1 MSSFVCA
8 HCGAA
13 LSVPDEKDAVEATCS
28 FCGQSTTLPKD
39 ILALRAPKNAPA
51 GGPSNNGVVLVVAG
65 AAVALLALTGV
76 AVSLLKNE
84 PRQAQ
89 APVIQPPAPTP
100 AAPSAAPPTPTPKV
114 SPTTD
119 RRSNGEARA
128 NEILTRLNA
137 SGCKEVILPPTQ
149 SAGEQT
155 VETKFVM
162 NGTCVTVLAVTGV
175 EKNALTLKMKSPLG
189 DVIQTPPAAPE
200 VEFSICPKMRGPHP
214 TTIIP
219 TTEDPYTVAA
229 IECPAPGKKK
239 P

>member
-1 MSSFVCA
+1 M
-8 HCGAA
+8 
-13 LSVPDEKDAVEATCS
+13 EATCS
-28 FCGQSTTLPKD
+28 FCGQATTLPKD
-39 ILALRAPKNAPA
+39 ILALRARKNTP
-51 GGPSNNGVVLVVAG
+51 GGAPSNNGVVLMVAG

-76 AVSLLKNE
+76 AIALMKNE
-84 PRQAQ
+84 PHETP
-89 APVIQPPAPTP
+89 PVIQPPTPVP
-100 AAPSAAPPTPTPKV
+100 AATSAVPSTPKV
-114 SPTTD
+114 PSLTD
-119 RRSNGEARA
+119 RRANGEARA
-128 NEILTRLNA
+128 NEILRRLNA
-137 SGCKEVILPPTQ
+137 NGCKEVILAPTQ

-162 NGTCVTVLAVTGV
+162 NGTCVTVIAVTGV

-189 DVIQTPPAAPE
+189 DVIPTPPPAPE

-214 TTIIP
+214 TTIVP

>member
-13 LSVPDEKDAVEATCS
+13 LSIPDEKDAVEASCS
-28 FCGQSTTLPKD
+28 FCGQATTLPKD
-39 ILALRAPKNAPA
+39 ILSLRAGKNAPA
-51 GGPSNNGVVLVVAG
+51 GGPSNSGVVLVVAG
-65 AAVALLALTGV
+65 AAVALLVLTGV
-76 AVSLLKNE
+76 AVALLRSE
-84 PRQAQ
+84 PHRAQ

-100 AAPSAAPPTPTPKV
+100 VTPSAAPSTPTV
-114 SPTTD
+114 AQATD
-119 RRSNGEARA
+119 RRANGEARA

-162 NGTCVTVLAVTGV
+162 NGKCVTVLAVTGV
-175 EKNALTLKMKSPLG
+175 AKNALTLKMKSPLG